1 MPRTPPRQVCTTETD
16 SLRNRRT
23 ITPNKRNSRNN
34 DSGSRESRPPIS
46 DTHEQSSGI
55 AIDDSLVLHLI
66 EALKDD
72 RVMRALHTDSDKLH
86 DKIDSLTVLVTN
98 LTTQLENKEQRIT
111 ELEKTVA
118 LLEVSIDDQQQ
129 YSRRANL
136 RFTGIEENA
145 GEDTTKKVLQI
156 LNETMQLEPPIS
168 LDQIERSHRLGRVT
182 PDQRRPRTLIVRFR
196 SERSRDTVYK
206 ARGQLKEFNHRS
218 DPVKRIFVNEDL
230 TSRRA
235 NIAFETRKLKKE
247 KKIADC
253 WTFNGRILIKSN
265 RGQIEEISSL
275 GDMDHLR
282 L

>member
-1 MPRTPPRQVCTTETD
+1 M
-16 SLRNRRT
+16 
-23 ITPNKRNSRNN
+23 PNKRNSRNN
-34 DSGSRESRPPIS
+34 DSGSRESRPPIT

-168 LDQIERSHRLGRVT
+168 LDQIERNHSLGRVT
-182 PDQRRPRTLIVRFR
+182 LDQRRPRTLIVRFR

>member
-1 MPRTPPRQVCTTETD
+1 MPKQR
-16 SLRNRRT
+16 
-23 ITPNKRNSRNN
+23 KSRDN
-34 DSGSRESRPPIS
+34 DSGSRESMSRPPIT
-46 DTHEQSSGI
+46 DTLEQGSE
-55 AIDDSLVLHLI
+55 IDDSLVLHLI
-66 EALKDD
+66 EALKDN
-72 RVMRALHTDSDKLH
+72 RVMRALHADSDKLS
-86 DKIDSLTVLVTN
+86 DKIDSLTALVTN
-98 LTTQLENKEQRIT
+98 LTTQLTNQDQRIT
-111 ELEKTVA
+111 QLEKTVE
-118 LLEVSIDDQQQ
+118 LLEISIDDQQQ

-145 GEDTTKKVLQI
+145 GEDTTKKVLQT

-168 LDQIERSHRLGRVT
+168 REQIERSHRLGRVT
-182 PDQRRPRTLIVRFR
+182 PDQQRPRTVIVRFS

-230 TSRRA
+230 TARRA
-235 NIAFETRKLKKE
+235 NIAFETCKLKKG

-275 GDMDHLR
+275 ADIDHLR

>member
-1 MPRTPPRQVCTTETD
+1 MKAT
-16 SLRNRRT
+16 
-23 ITPNKRNSRNN
+23 
-34 DSGSRESRPPIS
+34 
-46 DTHEQSSGI
+46 
-55 AIDDSLVLHLI
+55 DDSIVLHLI

-111 ELEKTVA
+111 ELEKTVE

-145 GEDTTKKVLQI
+145 GEDTTTKVLQI
-156 LNETMQLEPPIS
+156 INETMQLEPPIS

-196 SERSRDTVYK
+196 SERGRDIVYK
-206 ARGQLKEFNHRS
+206 ARGQLKEYNHRS

-230 TSRRA
+230 TARRA